1 MGVNVDFPIRTGF
14 PDFLERNEFM
24 DTPCVDG
31 LFILSNSHDVMN
43 FYFFFIFSGLSMFF
57 SWPLEGKNF

>member
-43 FYFFFIFSGLSMFF
+43 FLFFFYFFRIEYVFLLA
-57 SWPLEGKNF
+57 P